1 MVLFFFS
8 GMSSTVISSTVLFFL
23 TWYTAWQTR
32 KQKRNES
39 LQSSSSFI
47 APARARSKI
56 ARAIRSSAVDI
67 WRTRVLSALKRNPF
81 ELPLKARVEK
91 NNRWFPMKANRSVRA
106 QKLNV
111 RWAIVDINSSS
122 RAGEQIDACSK
133 TERCFSRRLSC
144 TALVP
149 CPPQA
154 LKLLVPGGA
163 RPDHWH
169 GPTCF
174 SFITLTRRS
183 SFGTGNYG
191 LA

>member
-1 MVLFFFS
+1 MYRGTVVCFCVGWVKSSMVLFFS
-8 GMSSTVISSTVLFFL
+8 GMSSTVISSTVLFFNL
-23 TWYTAWQTR
+23 VYSLATR

-47 APARARSKI
+47 ARARARSKI

-91 NNRWFPMKANRSVRA
+91 NNRWFPMKANRSARA

-122 RAGEQIDACSK
+122 HAGEQIDACSK

-149 CPPQA
+149 CP
-154 LKLLVPGGA
+154 L
-163 RPDHWH
+163 RP
-169 GPTCF
+169 
-174 SFITLTRRS
+174 
-183 SFGTGNYG
+183 
-191 LA
+191 